1 MATPRSV
8 EGLAALGGFSVVVLL
23 ASMVVPLCD
32 AVGAIVVPV
41 AWDEPFE
48 VAMEVFMVC
57 VLGAVVTAVIFVVR
71 VIVLLEDSFSVNV
84 HVPFIHV
91 PFVIAVAWPLL
102 WTAFSS
108 PWEVYMHCV

>member
-8 EGLAALGGFSVVVLL
+8 EGLAAFEGSSVVVLL
-23 ASMVVPLCD
+23 ACMVVPVCD

-48 VAMEVFMVC
+48 VAMEVCMVFA
-57 VLGAVVTAVIFVVR
+57 LGAVVTAVFCVVR
-71 VIVLLEDSFSVNV
+71 FIELLEDSFPSNV

-91 PFVIAVAWPLL
+91 PIVIAVVWPEFL
-102 WTAFSS
+102 S
-108 PWEVYMHCV
+108 WEVYMHCV

>member
-8 EGLAALGGFSVVVLL
+8 EGLAALEGFAVVVLL

-48 VAMEVFMVC
+48 VAMEVGMVFA
-57 VLGAVVTAVIFVVR
+57 LGAVVTAVFSVVR
-71 VIVLLEDSFSVNV
+71 FIELLEDSVSVNV
-84 HVPFIHV
+84 HIPFIHV
-91 PFVIAVAWPLL
+91 PIVIAAVWPEFL
-102 WTAFSS
+102 S
-108 PWEVYMHCV
+108 WEVYMHCV